1 MGNQKRQNY
10 SKEFKIN
17 AVRMVVQEGRR
28 ASEVSRE
35 LDIEPN
41 MLYLWKRKYLEDQ
54 QESFP
59 GKGRLKNTDEYIY
72 VNWSVRINA

>member
-54 QESFP
+54 Q
-59 GKGRLKNTDEYIY
+59 
-72 VNWSVRINA
+72 